1 MKGILKHLSKR
12 DWGLIAVTVL
22 LVAASVWL
30 DLKLPDYM
38 AQITTLVQTE
48 GSQLSE
54 VITAGLKMLACAFGS
69 LVVTVTVIIF
79 SAKVASDYS
88 FAVRA
93 KLYDSVESFS
103 LNEINKFS
111 TASLI
116 TRSTNDITQVQ
127 NVISFGMQALI
138 KAPIMAVWAI
148 TKIADK
154 NWQWTLSTGIAI
166 VLVCIILAI
175 CFVFALP
182 RFKKIQGLT
191 DNINRITRENLT
203 GLRVI
208 RAYNAENYQKN
219 KFEVA
224 NEEITSNNL
233 TAHRIMAIMV
243 PSMLVIMNGLAVAVY
258 WIGAYI
264 INSAGMIE
272 EKIGLFSDM
281 VVFSAYAMQVIMS
294 FMMLNM
300 IFIMAPR
307 ALVASK
313 RINEVIDT
321 KPSVTDGTVDTVD
334 NGIVGEI
341 EFKDVD
347 FKYPDAGGYVLE
359 DISFKA
365 KKGDTVAIIGSTG
378 CGKTTLVNLITRFY
392 DATKGE
398 VLVDGINVKDYK
410 LETLH
415 NKIGYIP
422 QKAVLFSGTIN
433 TNVAFGDN
441 GKDDYTEDDVK
452 RAVAIAQ
459 ATDYVES
466 KPDKYESEIAQGG
479 SNVSGGQ
486 KQRISIAR
494 AICRN
499 PEILIFDD
507 SFSALDYKTDKSL
520 RDALKKETAGTTNV
534 IVAQRIGTIKDAD
547 TIIVLDKGR
556 IAGIGKHKEL
566 LSNCKVYKEIA
577 LSQLSEEELEND

>member
-1 MKGILKHLSKR
+1 MKGILKHLSKK

-54 VITAGLKMLACAFGS
+54 VITAGLKMLFCAFGS
-69 LVVTVTVIIF
+69 LVVTVMVIIF

-233 TAHRIMAIMV
+233 TAHRIMAIMI

-264 INSAGMIE
+264 INSAGMIQ

-321 KPSVTDGTVDTVD
+321 KPSVTDGKLDTVD
-334 NGIVGEI
+334 NGVVGEI
-341 EFKDVD
+341 EFRDVD

-398 VLVDGINVKDYK
+398 VLVDGVNVKDYK

-452 RAVAIAQ
+452 RAIAIAQ

-507 SFSALDYKTDKSL
+507 SFSALDYKTDKAL
-520 RDALKKETAGTTNV
+520 RDALKKETAGTTNI